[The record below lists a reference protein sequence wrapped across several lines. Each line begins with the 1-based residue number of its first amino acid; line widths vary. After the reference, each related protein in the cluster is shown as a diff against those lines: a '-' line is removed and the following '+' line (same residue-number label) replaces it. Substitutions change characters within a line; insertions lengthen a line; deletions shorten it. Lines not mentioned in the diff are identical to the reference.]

1 MRAIVHPS
9 KLSGSQIAPASKSSM
24 QRACAAAL
32 LHIGKTIIHNPGH
45 SNDDISA
52 LEVIQ
57 KLGAVVEIENASNEN
72 GNENENGNAGSIVVN
87 SNGIKP
93 MGPAM
98 NCGESGLGIRMFT
111 PIAALSD
118 QLINIEGR
126 GSLVKRPMHFF
137 DEILPL
143 VGVKVQSQKGFL
155 PIQIQ
160 GPLVPANITIDGSLS
175 SQFLT
180 GMLMAYAASEKH
192 NVEIKVIDLK
202 SKPYI
207 DLTLSVLNAFG
218 WKVEHTNYESFR
230 FLAHAPLKPLIEYTV
245 EGDWSGAAFLLVAG
259 AIAGPIKVKGL
270 QLNSTQADK
279 KIMEALQT
287 AKANMKLEED
297 GILIGPAENITS
309 NNATNNSNINSDNNS
324 SYSNSLIAFE
334 FDATDCPDLFPPLVA
349 LAIVC
354 NGITKIKGVSRLAH
368 KESDRG
374 LTLQTEF
381 AKMGIQID
389 LLGDEMLIHGGA
401 VIQSATVFSQHDHR
415 IAMACGVAA
424 LVANGPIEITEAE
437 SINKSY
443 TDFFT
448 HLQELGAKV
457 DIQ

>member
-1 MRAIVHPS
+1 
-9 KLSGSQIAPASKSSM
+9 
-24 QRACAAAL
+24 
-32 LHIGKTIIHNPGH
+32 
-45 SNDDISA
+45 
-52 LEVIQ
+52 
-57 KLGAVVEIENASNEN
+57 
-72 GNENENGNAGSIVVN
+72 
-87 SNGIKP
+87 
-93 MGPAM
+93 M

-111 PIAALSD
+111 PIAALSNE
-118 QLINIEGR
+118 LINIEGK

-143 VGVKVQSQKGFL
+143 VGVKVISQKGFL

-160 GPLVPANITIDGSLS
+160 GPLVPTTISIDGSLS

-180 GMLMAYAASEKH
+180 GMLMAYAATDVQD
-192 NVEIKVIDLK
+192 VEIRVIDLK

-207 DLTLSVLNAFG
+207 DLTLAVLNAFG
-218 WKVEHTNYESFR
+218 WKVEHNNYESFR
-230 FLAHAPLKPLIEYTV
+230 FLAHAPLQSIIEYTV

-279 KIMEALQT
+279 KIMEALHS
-287 AKANMKLEED
+287 AKVNMIQEQE
-297 GILIGPAENITS
+297 GILIGPASFNEQT
-309 NNATNNSNINSDNNS
+309 NSNG
-324 SYSNSLIAFE
+324 LIAFE

-349 LAIVC
+349 LASVC
-354 NGITKIKGVSRLAH
+354 NGVTKIKGVSRLAH

-389 LLGDEMLIHGGA
+389 LVGDEMHIHGGT

-415 IAMACGVAA
+415 IAMACGVVA

-437 SINKSY
+437 AINKSY

>member
-9 KLSGSQIAPASKSSM
+9 KLTGSQIAPASKSSM
-24 QRACAAAL
+24 QRACAASL
-32 LHIGKTIIHNPGH
+32 IHVGKTIIHNPGH
-45 SNDDISA
+45 SNDDLAA
-52 LEVIQ
+52 LDVIQ
-57 KLGAVVEIENASNEN
+57 KLGALVEIDNAPK
-72 GNENENGNAGSIVVN
+72 GNAPNVKGNAGSIVVH
-87 SNGIKP
+87 SNGVRPI
-93 MGPAM
+93 GPSM

-111 PIAALSD
+111 PIAALSSE
-118 QLINIEGR
+118 LISIEGK

-180 GMLMAYAASEKH
+180 GMLMAYAAAEKQD
-192 NVEIKVIDLK
+192 VEIKVLDLK

-207 DLTLSVLNAFG
+207 DLTLAVLNAFG

-230 FLAHAPLKPLIEYTV
+230 FLAHAPLEPIIEYTV

-279 KIMEALQT
+279 KIMEALIS
-287 AKANMKLEED
+287 AKANMKHEED
-297 GILIGPAENITS
+297 GILIGPSAD
-309 NNATNNSNINSDNNS
+309 NSNHSNG
-324 SYSNSLIAFE
+324 YSNGLIAFE

-349 LAIVC
+349 LASVC
-354 NGITKIKGVSRLAH
+354 NGITKLKGVSRLAH

-381 AKMGIQID
+381 AKMGVQID
-389 LLGDEMLIHGGA
+389 LVGDEMLIHGGA
-401 VIQSATVFSQHDHR
+401 LIQSATVFSQHDHR

-437 SINKSY
+437 AINKSY

>member
-1 MRAIVHPS
+1 MVAIVHPS

-32 LHIGKTIIHNPGH
+32 IHIGKTIIHNPGH
-45 SNDDISA
+45 SNDDLAA
-52 LEVIQ
+52 LDVIQ
-57 KLGAVVEIENASNEN
+57 KLGATVLTQKPTSEKLDPSPIE
-72 GNENENGNAGSIVVN
+72 VN
-87 SNGIKP
+87 SNGVKP
-93 MGPAM
+93 IGPSM

-111 PIAALSD
+111 PIAALSYE
-118 QLINIEGR
+118 LISIEGK

-180 GMLMAYAASEKH
+180 GMLMAYAASEKQD
-192 NVEIKVIDLK
+192 VEIKVIDLK

-207 DLTLSVLNAFG
+207 DLTLAVLNAFG

-230 FLAHAPLKPLIEYTV
+230 FLAHAPLKPVIEYTV

-270 QLNSTQADK
+270 QLESTQADK
-279 KIMEALQT
+279 KIMEALIS
-287 AKANMKLEED
+287 AKANMKQEED
-297 GILIGPAENITS
+297 GILIGPLTNVS
-309 NNATNNSNINSDNNS
+309 NNNFNNANNNSNN
-324 SYSNSLIAFE
+324 LIAFE

-349 LAIVC
+349 LASVC
-354 NGITKIKGVSRLAH
+354 NGVTKIKGVSRLAH

-381 AKMGIQID
+381 AKMGIQIE
-389 LLGDEMLIHGGA
+389 LVGDEMLIHGGSL
-401 VIQSATVFSQHDHR
+401 IQSATVFSQHDHR

-437 SINKSY
+437 AINKSY

>member
-1 MRAIVHPS
+1 MVAIVHPS

-32 LHIGKTIIHNPGH
+32 IHIGKTIIHNPGH
-45 SNDDISA
+45 SNDDLAA
-52 LEVIQ
+52 LDVIQ
-57 KLGAVVEIENASNEN
+57 KLGASVVTQKPASEKIHPSPIE
-72 GNENENGNAGSIVVN
+72 VN
-87 SNGIKP
+87 SNGVKP
-93 MGPAM
+93 IGPSM

-111 PIAALSD
+111 PIAALSHE
-118 QLINIEGR
+118 LISIEGK

-155 PIQIQ
+155 PIEIQ

-180 GMLMAYAASEKH
+180 GMLMAYAATEKQDI
-192 NVEIKVIDLK
+192 EIKVVDLK

-207 DLTLSVLNAFG
+207 DLTLAVLNAFG
-218 WKVEHTNYESFR
+218 WKVEHTHYESFR
-230 FLAHAPLKPLIEYTV
+230 FLAHAPLKPVIEYTV

-270 QLNSTQADK
+270 QLDSTQADK
-279 KIMEALQT
+279 KIMEALIS
-287 AKANMKLEED
+287 AKANIKQEED
-297 GILIGPAENITS
+297 GILIGPSADNS
-309 NNATNNSNINSDNNS
+309 NNNSNNF
-324 SYSNSLIAFE
+324 SNGLIAFE

-349 LAIVC
+349 LASVC
-354 NGITKIKGVSRLAH
+354 MGITKIKGVSRLAH

-374 LTLQTEF
+374 LALQTEF
-381 AKMGIQID
+381 AKMGVQIE
-389 LLGDEMLIHGGA
+389 LVGDEMLIHGGTI
-401 VIQSATVFSQHDHR
+401 IQSATVFSQHDHR

-437 SINKSY
+437 AINKSY

>member
-1 MRAIVHPS
+1 MVAIVHPS

-32 LHIGKTIIHNPGH
+32 IHIGKTIIHNPGH
-45 SNDDISA
+45 SNDDLAA
-52 LEVIQ
+52 LDVIQ
-57 KLGAVVEIENASNEN
+57 KLGASVVTQKPTNEKIHPNSIE
-72 GNENENGNAGSIVVN
+72 VN
-87 SNGIKP
+87 SNGVKP
-93 MGPAM
+93 IGPSM

-111 PIAALSD
+111 PIAALSHE
-118 QLINIEGR
+118 LISIEGK

-155 PIQIQ
+155 PIEIQ

-180 GMLMAYAASEKH
+180 GMLMAYAASEKQEI
-192 NVEIKVIDLK
+192 EIKVIDLK

-207 DLTLSVLNAFG
+207 DLTLAVLNAFG

-230 FLAHAPLKPLIEYTV
+230 FLAHAPLKPVIEYTV

-270 QLNSTQADK
+270 QLDSTQADK
-279 KIMEALQT
+279 KIMEALHI
-287 AKANMKLEED
+287 AKANMIQEED
-297 GILIGPAENITS
+297 GILIGPSADNS
-309 NNATNNSNINSDNNS
+309 NNNSNNF
-324 SYSNSLIAFE
+324 SNGLIAFE

-349 LAIVC
+349 LASVC

-381 AKMGIQID
+381 VKMGVQID
-389 LLGDEMLIHGGA
+389 LVGDEMHIHGGNL
-401 VIQSATVFSQHDHR
+401 IQSATVFSQHDHR

-437 SINKSY
+437 AINKSY

>member
-1 MRAIVHPS
+1 MVAIVHPS
-9 KLSGSQIAPASKSSM
+9 KLTGSQTAPASKSSM

-32 LHIGKTIIHNPGH
+32 IHIGKTIIHNPGH
-45 SNDDISA
+45 SNDDLAA

-57 KLGAVVEIENASNEN
+57 KLGAIVKIEKQTNEK
-72 GNENENGNAGSIVVN
+72 GNTDRIVVN
-87 SNGIKP
+87 SNGVKP
-93 MGPAM
+93 IGSSM

-111 PIAALSD
+111 PIAALSSE
-118 QLINIEGR
+118 LISIEGK
-126 GSLVKRPMHFF
+126 GSLLKRPMHFF

-155 PIQIQ
+155 PIEIQ

-180 GMLMAYAASEKH
+180 GMLMAYAATEKQDI
-192 NVEIKVIDLK
+192 EIKVLDLK

-207 DLTLSVLNAFG
+207 DLTLAVLNAFG
-218 WKVEHTNYESFR
+218 WKVEHTNYENFR
-230 FLAHAPLKPLIEYTV
+230 FLAHAPLKPVIEYTV

-270 QLNSTQADK
+270 QLDSTQADK
-279 KIMEALQT
+279 KIMQALIS
-287 AKANMKLEED
+287 AKANMKQEED
-297 GILIGPAENITS
+297 GILIGPSAGSSINSSNKNS
-309 NNATNNSNINSDNNS
+309 NNKANNNLNNSNA
-324 SYSNSLIAFE
+324 YSNGLIAFE

-349 LAIVC
+349 LASVC
-354 NGITKIKGVSRLAH
+354 NGITKIKGVGRLAH

-381 AKMGIQID
+381 AKMGVQID
-389 LLGDEMLIHGGA
+389 LAGDEMLIHGG
-401 VIQSATVFSQHDHR
+401 VLIQSATVFSQHDHR
-415 IAMACGVAA
+415 IAMACGVTA

-437 SINKSY
+437 AINKSY

>member
-1 MRAIVHPS
+1 MVAIVHPS
-9 KLSGSQIAPASKSSM
+9 KLTGSQTAPASKSSM

-32 LHIGKTIIHNPGH
+32 IHIGKTIIHNPGH
-45 SNDDISA
+45 SNDDLAA
-52 LEVIQ
+52 LDVIQ
-57 KLGAVVEIENASNEN
+57 KLGAIVEIEKPRNEK
-72 GNENENGNAGSIVVN
+72 GNTGSIVVN
-87 SNGIKP
+87 SNGVKP
-93 MGPAM
+93 IGPSM

-111 PIAALSD
+111 PIAALSSE
-118 QLINIEGR
+118 LISIEGK

-137 DEILPL
+137 DEILPK

-155 PIQIQ
+155 PIEIQ

-180 GMLMAYAASEKH
+180 GMLMAYAASGVQE
-192 NVEIKVIDLK
+192 VEIKVIDLK

-207 DLTLSVLNAFG
+207 DLTLAVLNAFG

-230 FLAHAPLKPLIEYTV
+230 FLAHAPLKPVIEYTV

-279 KIMEALQT
+279 KIMEALIS
-287 AKANMKLEED
+287 AKANMIQEED
-297 GILIGPAENITS
+297 GILIGPVTDVS
-309 NNATNNSNINSDNNS
+309 SNNSNNNANNNLNNS
-324 SYSNSLIAFE
+324 NAYSNGLLAFE

-349 LAIVC
+349 LASVC

-381 AKMGIQID
+381 AKMGVQID
-389 LLGDEMLIHGGA
+389 LVGDEMLIHGGA
-401 VIQSATVFSQHDHR
+401 LIQSATVFSQQDHR

-437 SINKSY
+437 AINKSY

>member
-1 MRAIVHPS
+1 MVAIVHPS
-9 KLSGSQIAPASKSSM
+9 KLTGSQIAPASKSSM

-32 LHIGKTIIHNPGH
+32 IHIGKTIIHNPGH
-45 SNDDISA
+45 SNDDLAA

-57 KLGAVVEIENASNEN
+57 KLGAIIITQNPASKKIHPSPIE
-72 GNENENGNAGSIVVN
+72 VN
-87 SNGIKP
+87 SNGVKP
-93 MGPAM
+93 IGPTM

-111 PIAALSD
+111 PIAALSNE
-118 QLINIEGR
+118 LISIEGK

-180 GMLMAYAASEKH
+180 GMLMAYAATGKQDI
-192 NVEIKVIDLK
+192 EIKVIDLK

-230 FLAHAPLKPLIEYTV
+230 FLVHAPLKTVIEYTV

-279 KIMEALQT
+279 KIMEALT
-287 AKANMKLEED
+287 SAKANMKQEED
-297 GILIGPAENITS
+297 GILIGPSAGAS
-309 NNATNNSNINSDNNS
+309 NNKSNNFSNG
-324 SYSNSLIAFE
+324 LIAFE

-349 LAIVC
+349 LASVC

-381 AKMGIQID
+381 AKMGIQIH
-389 LLGDEMLIHGGA
+389 LVGDEMLIHGGTI
-401 VIQSATVFSQHDHR
+401 IQSATVFSQHDHR

-437 SINKSY
+437 AINKSY

>member
-1 MRAIVHPS
+1 MVAIVHPS
-9 KLSGSQIAPASKSSM
+9 KLTGSQTAPASKSSM

-32 LHIGKTIIHNPGH
+32 IHIGKTIIHNPGH
-45 SNDDISA
+45 SNDDLAA
-52 LEVIQ
+52 LDVIQ
-57 KLGAVVEIENASNEN
+57 KLGAIVEIEKPRNEK
-72 GNENENGNAGSIVVN
+72 GNTGSIVVN
-87 SNGIKP
+87 SNGVKP
-93 MGPAM
+93 IGPSM

-111 PIAALSD
+111 PIAALSSE
-118 QLINIEGR
+118 LISIEGK

-137 DEILPL
+137 DEILPK

-155 PIQIQ
+155 PIEIQ

-180 GMLMAYAASEKH
+180 GMLMAYAASGVQE
-192 NVEIKVIDLK
+192 VEIKVIDLK

-207 DLTLSVLNAFG
+207 DLTLAVLNAFG

-230 FLAHAPLKPLIEYTV
+230 FLAHAPLKPVIEYTV

-279 KIMEALQT
+279 KIMEALIS
-287 AKANMKLEED
+287 AKANMIQEED
-297 GILIGPAENITS
+297 GILIGPVTDVS
-309 NNATNNSNINSDNNS
+309 SNNSNNNANNNLTNSNA
-324 SYSNSLIAFE
+324 YSNGLLAFE

-349 LAIVC
+349 LASVC

-381 AKMGIQID
+381 AKMGVQID
-389 LLGDEMLIHGGA
+389 LVGDEMLIHGGA
-401 VIQSATVFSQHDHR
+401 LIQSATVFSQQDHR

-437 SINKSY
+437 AINKSY

>member
-1 MRAIVHPS
+1 MVAIVHPS
-9 KLSGSQIAPASKSSM
+9 KLTGSQTAPASKSSM

-32 LHIGKTIIHNPGH
+32 IHIGKTIIHNPGH
-45 SNDDISA
+45 SNDDLAA
-52 LEVIQ
+52 LDVIQ
-57 KLGAVVEIENASNEN
+57 KLGAIVKIEKQTNEK
-72 GNENENGNAGSIVVN
+72 GNTDRIVVN
-87 SNGIKP
+87 SNGVKP
-93 MGPAM
+93 IGSSM

-111 PIAALSD
+111 PIAALSSE
-118 QLINIEGR
+118 LISIEGK
-126 GSLVKRPMHFF
+126 GSLLKRPMYFF
-137 DEILPL
+137 DEILPK

-155 PIQIQ
+155 PIAIQ

-180 GMLMAYAASEKH
+180 GMLMAYAATDVH
-192 NVEIKVIDLK
+192 DVEIKVIDLK

-207 DLTLSVLNAFG
+207 DLTLAVLNAFG

-230 FLAHAPLKPLIEYTV
+230 FLAHAPLKPIIEYTV

-279 KIMEALQT
+279 KIMQALIS
-287 AKANMKLEED
+287 AKATMKQEED
-297 GILIGPAENITS
+297 GILIGPSADNS
-309 NNATNNSNINSDNNS
+309 NN
-324 SYSNSLIAFE
+324 YSNGLIAFE

-349 LAIVC
+349 LASVC
-354 NGITKIKGVSRLAH
+354 NGTTKIKGVSRLAH

-381 AKMGIQID
+381 AKMGVQID
-389 LLGDEMLIHGGA
+389 LVGDEMHIHGEA
-401 VIQSATVFSQHDHR
+401 HIQSATVFSQHDHR

-424 LVANGPIEITEAE
+424 LVANGPIEITEADA
-437 SINKSY
+437 INKSY

>member
-1 MRAIVHPS
+1 MVAIVHPS

-32 LHIGKTIIHNPGH
+32 IHIGKTIIHNPGH
-45 SNDDISA
+45 SNDDLAA
-52 LEVIQ
+52 LDVIQ
-57 KLGAVVEIENASNEN
+57 KLGAIVETERLVNEK
-72 GNENENGNAGSIVVN
+72 GNMGSIVVN
-87 SNGIKP
+87 SNGVKP
-93 MGPAM
+93 IGPSM

-111 PIAALSD
+111 PIAALSNE
-118 QLINIEGR
+118 LISIEGK

-137 DEILPL
+137 DEILPK

-180 GMLMAYAASEKH
+180 GMLMAYAATEKQ
-192 NVEIKVIDLK
+192 NIEIKVIDLK

-207 DLTLSVLNAFG
+207 DLTLAVLNSFG

-230 FLAHAPLKPLIEYTV
+230 FLAHAPLKPVIEYTV

-279 KIMEALQT
+279 KIMEALIS
-287 AKANMKLEED
+287 AKATMKQEED
-297 GILIGPAENITS
+297 GILIGPSADNS
-309 NNATNNSNINSDNNS
+309 NN
-324 SYSNSLIAFE
+324 YSNGLAAFE

-349 LAIVC
+349 LASVC
-354 NGITKIKGVSRLAH
+354 NGVTKIKGVSRLAH

-381 AKMGIQID
+381 AKMGVQIE
-389 LLGDEMLIHGGA
+389 LVGDEMLIHGGA
-401 VIQSATVFSQHDHR
+401 LIQSATVFSQHDHR

-437 SINKSY
+437 AINKSY

>member
-32 LHIGKTIIHNPGH
+32 IHIGKTIIHNPGH
-45 SNDDISA
+45 SNDDLAA
-52 LEVIQ
+52 LDVIQ
-57 KLGAVVEIENASNEN
+57 KLGALVEIDNAPNVKA
-72 GNENENGNAGSIVVN
+72 NAGTVIVN
-87 SNGIKP
+87 SNGVKP
-93 MGPAM
+93 IGPSM

-111 PIAALSD
+111 PIAALSSE
-118 QLINIEGR
+118 LINIEGK

-143 VGVKVQSQKGFL
+143 VGVKVKSQKGFL
-155 PIQIQ
+155 PIAIQ

-180 GMLMAYAASEKH
+180 GMLMAYAAAEKQD
-192 NVEIKVIDLK
+192 VVIKVLDLK

-207 DLTLSVLNAFG
+207 DLTLAVLNAFG

-230 FLAHAPLKPLIEYTV
+230 FLAHAPLEPVIEYTV

-279 KIMEALQT
+279 KIIEALIS
-287 AKANMKLEED
+287 AKANIKQEKD
-297 GILIGPAENITS
+297 GILIGPSADVSI
-309 NNATNNSNINSDNNS
+309 NNSYDKANNNSNHSK
-324 SYSNSLIAFE
+324 SYANGLIAFE

-349 LAIVC
+349 LASVC

-389 LLGDEMLIHGGA
+389 LVGDEMLIHGGA
-401 VIQSATVFSQHDHR
+401 LIQSATVFSQHDHR

-437 SINKSY
+437 AINKSY

>member
-1 MRAIVHPS
+1 
-9 KLSGSQIAPASKSSM
+9 
-24 QRACAAAL
+24 
-32 LHIGKTIIHNPGH
+32 
-45 SNDDISA
+45 
-52 LEVIQ
+52 
-57 KLGAVVEIENASNEN
+57 
-72 GNENENGNAGSIVVN
+72 
-87 SNGIKP
+87 
-93 MGPAM
+93 
-98 NCGESGLGIRMFT
+98 MFT
-111 PIAALSD
+111 PIAALSHE
-118 QLINIEGR
+118 LISIEGK

-155 PIQIQ
+155 PIEIQ

-180 GMLMAYAASEKH
+180 GMLMAYAATEKQDI
-192 NVEIKVIDLK
+192 EIKVVDLK

-207 DLTLSVLNAFG
+207 DLTLAVLNAFG

-230 FLAHAPLKPLIEYTV
+230 FLAHAPLKPVIEYTV

-270 QLNSTQADK
+270 QLDSTQADK
-279 KIMEALQT
+279 KIMEALHS
-287 AKANMKLEED
+287 AKANIKQEEE
-297 GILIGPAENITS
+297 GILIGPSAD
-309 NNATNNSNINSDNNS
+309 NSTAYANG
-324 SYSNSLIAFE
+324 LIAFE

-349 LAIVC
+349 LASVC
-354 NGITKIKGVSRLAH
+354 MGITKIKGVSRLAH

-374 LTLQTEF
+374 LALQTEF
-381 AKMGIQID
+381 AKMGVQIE
-389 LLGDEMLIHGGA
+389 LVGDEMLIHGGNL
-401 VIQSATVFSQHDHR
+401 IQSATVFSQHDHR

-424 LVANGPIEITEAE
+424 LVANGPIEITAAEA
-437 SINKSY
+437 INKSY

>member
-1 MRAIVHPS
+1 MVAVVHPS

-32 LHIGKTIIHNPGH
+32 IHIGKTIIHNPGH
-45 SNDDISA
+45 SNDDLAA
-52 LEVIQ
+52 LDVIQ
-57 KLGAVVEIENASNEN
+57 KLGAIVEIEKPRNEK
-72 GNENENGNAGSIVVN
+72 GNTGSIVVN
-87 SNGIKP
+87 SNGVKP
-93 MGPAM
+93 IGPSM

-111 PIAALSD
+111 PIAALSSE
-118 QLINIEGR
+118 LISIEGK

-137 DEILPL
+137 DEILPK

-155 PIQIQ
+155 PIEIQ

-180 GMLMAYAASEKH
+180 GMLMAYAASGVQE
-192 NVEIKVIDLK
+192 VEIKVIDLK

-207 DLTLSVLNAFG
+207 DLTLAVLNAFG

-230 FLAHAPLKPLIEYTV
+230 FLAHAPLKPVIEYTV

-279 KIMEALQT
+279 KIMEALLSV
-287 AKANMKLEED
+287 KANMIQEED
-297 GILIGPAENITS
+297 GILIGPS
-309 NNATNNSNINSDNNS
+309 SDNSNA
-324 SYSNSLIAFE
+324 YSNGLLAFE

-349 LAIVC
+349 LASVC

-374 LTLQTEF
+374 LTLQSEF
-381 AKMGIQID
+381 AKMGVQID
-389 LLGDEMLIHGGA
+389 LVGDEMLIHGGA
-401 VIQSATVFSQHDHR
+401 LIQSATVFSQQDHR

-437 SINKSY
+437 AINKSY